1 MRDSGRTAIRRRAA
15 FEHHVEA
22 TSIDWR
28 RESDAQDDLISD
40 DDLVA
45 VRIDRRR
52 VRLVQ
57 ALPPDQSRSC
67 NGSTEWGDNGGAD
80 LACLVA
86 TSAILLR
93 SSALPSARLAA

>member
-1 MRDSGRTAIRRRAA
+1 M
-15 FEHHVEA
+15 
-22 TSIDWR
+22 
-28 RESDAQDDLISD
+28 
-40 DDLVA
+40 
-45 VRIDRRR
+45 
-52 VRLVQ
+52 RLVQ